1 MQRAKHAERKQRTRH
16 LILMGAAAERAGAAD
31 LDPSVIETVLRH
43 FMETGGEPRLKAAVD
58 SCEQSAPGDAIA
70 GQTRSINE
78 A

>member
-1 MQRAKHAERKQRTRH
+1 MQRAKHAERKKRTRH
-16 LILMGAAAERAGAAD
+16 LILIGAAAERAGAAN
-31 LDPSVIETVLRH
+31 LDISVIETVLRH

-58 SCEQSAPGDAIA
+58 ACEQGGTRDAIA